1 MANTAPYRI
10 ALLDDHP
17 LIRMGYRRL
26 LEMEPG
32 VQVVAEF
39 TDAMLAEETL
49 KNPDA
54 CPVDLL
60 LLDLSL
66 PGRSGLDVLRELR
79 TQCPAMKVL
88 IVSMHDSPTIRQQC
102 LRAGASGIVAK
113 SDDPQRLV
121 DAVRRLQRG
130 WHLPESEAVRRAQR
144 SAPHEQ
150 LTAREWQVLQ
160 HLLAGRSVDE
170 AASRMGLADKTI
182 FNYQTRVR
190 QKLAVDSMVNLIHY
204 AQAHGLMPH

>member
-1 MANTAPYRI
+1 MNHADPYRI
-10 ALLDDHP
+10 ALLDDHAVV
-17 LIRMGYRRL
+17 RMGYRRL
-26 LEMEPG
+26 LELEPG

-39 TDAMLAEETL
+39 ADATLAEQTL
-49 KNPDA
+49 KDA
-54 CPVDLL
+54 DVCPVDLL

-66 PGRSGLDVLRELR
+66 PGRSGLDFLRALR
-79 TQCPAMKVL
+79 LQRPALKVL
-88 IVSMHDSPTIRQQC
+88 IVSMHDSTTIRQQC
-102 LRAGASGIVAK
+102 LRAGACGMVAK

-130 WHLPESEAVRRAQR
+130 WHLPESEAVWRAQR

-150 LTAREWQVLQ
+150 LTSREWQVLQ
-160 HLLAGRSVDE
+160 HLLAGRSIDE

-190 QKLAVDSMVNLIHY
+190 QKLAVDGMVNLIHY